1 MAVHTRL
8 KKKDFDRIL
17 SFYQIGDL
25 IDFRG
30 IDEGIE
36 NTNYLIKTSRD
47 KYILTIFEDRVKKK
61 NLPFYLDLMFNS
73 QKKKNKLS

>member
-25 IDFRG
+25 IDFLG

-47 KYILTIFEDRVKKK
+47 KYILTIFENRVKKK

-73 QKKKNKLS
+73 QKKK